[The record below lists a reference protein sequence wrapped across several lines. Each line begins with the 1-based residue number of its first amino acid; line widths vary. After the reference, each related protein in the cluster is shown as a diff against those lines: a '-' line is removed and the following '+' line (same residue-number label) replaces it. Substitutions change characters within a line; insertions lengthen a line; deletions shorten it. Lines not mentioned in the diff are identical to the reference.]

1 MVRPLAGFAATP
13 VAHAT
18 LPVVIF
24 ILSYRQSDTRAGSKW
39 FSSNHSFP
47 ALWGYKS
54 RGIKRRLC
62 NASKQCFLRTK
73 QESTTFLPEQAK
85 TFLVFLNVDCEV
97 KNKETSHTSPDF
109 VSPRD
114 AAANVPHRQRPWCQI
129 CASFH
134 TDVRKCFRFS
144 PPPATWGSGS
154 MVLRDFGGFGSVA
167 LGVNSA
173 ACSSRNS
180 AQTGF

>member
-1 MVRPLAGFAATP
+1 MIRGRDQNGFQ
-13 VAHAT
+13 V
-18 LPVVIF
+18 
-24 ILSYRQSDTRAGSKW
+24 D
-39 FSSNHSFP
+39 HSFP

-54 RGIKRRLC
+54 RGIKRQLC
-62 NASKQCFLRTK
+62 NASKTVFSANQARKHYIFTRTNKNIFSFSKCRLRGEK
-73 QESTTFLPEQAK
+73 
-85 TFLVFLNVDCEV
+85 
-97 KNKETSHTSPDF
+97 KETSHTSPDF

-180 AQTGF
+180 AQTVF

>member
-1 MVRPLAGFAATP
+1 MIRGRDQNGFQ
-13 VAHAT
+13 V
-18 LPVVIF
+18 
-24 ILSYRQSDTRAGSKW
+24 D
-39 FSSNHSFP
+39 HSFP

-73 QESTTFLPEQAK
+73 RESTTFLPEWAK
-85 TFLVFLNVDCEV
+85 PFLVFRNSDCEV
-97 KNKETSHTSPDF
+97 RKRIHYTSPDF

-114 AAANVPHRQRPWCQI
+114 AAADVPHRQRPRCQI

-134 TDVRKCFRFS
+134 TDVRKCFRLS

-180 AQTGF
+180 AQTGVYVYLFAVWTK